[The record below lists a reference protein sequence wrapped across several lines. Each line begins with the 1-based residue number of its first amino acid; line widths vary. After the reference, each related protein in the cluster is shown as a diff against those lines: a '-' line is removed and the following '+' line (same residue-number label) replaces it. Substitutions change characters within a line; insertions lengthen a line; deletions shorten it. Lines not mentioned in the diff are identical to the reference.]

1 MGKFK
6 FPSAYTILFFLIA
19 VVAVLTWIVPA
30 GQYHMAMNEA
40 LGKDVPVAGTY
51 AHVAAHP
58 QGLVSV
64 LMAPIAGLYD
74 PESGQAGAID
84 VALFILIIGGF
95 LGIVTKTGAIDA
107 GIERVTTRL
116 RGREEWMIP
125 ILMALFAAGGTIYGM
140 AEESLPF
147 YTLLVPVMLAARFD
161 PVVAASTV
169 LLGAG
174 IGTLGSTINPF
185 ATVIAANAAGIPF
198 TNGIALRVA
207 LLVIGWII
215 CVAWVMRY
223 ARKVRKDP
231 SLSIVADKQEEIRR
245 DLQERGFETIS
256 QSTVSRLLKLLGV
269 IKIRNAKGL
278 KIYSLNPQLRPAPD
292 AARTVSEMV
301 VSVEHNS
308 EFILIHTVA
317 GYGRAVARILDYH
330 QLPEILGVVAG
341 SSIVWVAPRV
351 VKRTALVHKQINY
364 LLRTH

>member
-40 LGKDVPVAGTY
+40 LGKEVPVAGTY

-140 AEESLPF
+140 AEEIGLQVANKPDSQDICFVPDGDYATFIEENADTPIRQGNFVTPDGKILGKHKGIIH
-147 YTLLVPVMLAARFD
+147 YTVGQRKGLGLALGYPAFVLEIRPETD
-161 PVVAASTV
+161 EVV
-169 LLGAG
+169 
-174 IGTLGSTINPF
+174 IGTYEESLTHTLRANELNFMSVEDITEPIRVF
-185 ATVIAANAAGIPF
+185 A
-198 TNGIALRVA
+198 
-207 LLVIGWII
+207 
-215 CVAWVMRY
+215 
-223 ARKVRKDP
+223 
-231 SLSIVADKQEEIRR
+231 
-245 DLQERGFETIS
+245 
-256 QSTVSRLLKLLGV
+256 
-269 IKIRNAKGL
+269 KIRYNHKG
-278 KIYSLNPQLRPAPD
+278 AWC
-292 AARTVSEMV
+292 TVEKTG
-301 VSVEHNS
+301 ED
-308 EFILIHTVA
+308 EITCTFDEPI
-317 GYGRAVARILDYH
+317 RAVTPGQAVVLYDGEYVLGGGTIL
-330 QLPEILGVVAG
+330 
-341 SSIVWVAPRV
+341 
-351 VKRTALVHKQINY
+351 
-364 LLRTH
+364 